1 MVQVFNN
8 DDRSRAQVGIG
19 TLIVFIAMVLVAAIA
34 AGVLINTAGFLQ
46 SKSEQTG
53 QESSEG
59 VTNRLDIAPK
69 SGQVGTVG
77 GEEVV
82 GVVNVTVQAN
92 PGASNIDLQNVTIQ
106 FIGAGGAERITH
118 YEVGAGD
125 ADFTVTALKDNDG
138 SSPVLNDDDDRFIL
152 TFDTGASPYDV
163 VVGSGPDSTD
173 LRNTE
178 NPIGEGETVSVRLT
192 SKSGATTTTTIS
204 IPETLSGE
212 SSVQL

>member
-1 MVQVFNN
+1 M
-8 DDRSRAQVGIG
+8 DERRDRDSGQVGIG

-53 QESSEG
+53 QESSES

-69 SGQVGTVG
+69 SGQVGTVS

-92 PGASNIDLQNVTIQ
+92 PGASNIDLRNVTVQ
-106 FIGAGGAERITH
+106 FIGAGGVDRITY
-118 YEVGAGD
+118 YEVDAGD
-125 ADFTVTALKDNDG
+125 ADFLVSSLKDNDG
-138 SSPVLNDDDDRFIL
+138 SAPVLNDADDRFIL
-152 TFDTGASPYDV
+152 TFDTGPAPYDV
-163 VVGSGPDSTD
+163 DVDTESGPQNLD
-173 LRNTE
+173 NTE
-178 NPIGEGETVSVRLT
+178 SAIAEGETVSIKLT
-192 SKSGATTTTTIS
+192 SKAGATTTTTVS
-204 IPETLSGE
+204 VPETLSSE